1 MKFRRAVSAILTLAV
16 GISMIPA
23 LNVSARSSVRID
35 TKTFPDAAFRK
46 YISDNFDKDHDGS
59 LASEEL
65 TGVEVIYL
73 SGPAVK
79 NLKGIGYFGA
89 LKHLF
94 IYSSEISRLDL
105 TKNTNL
111 EQLTVRSNKI
121 RSLDLSKNKKITH
134 LDILEDHALS
144 SIDVSNC
151 RKLKKFWF
159 SMGWLKELTVSSGMK
174 FESTHYGG
182 NKPPTWSSSNKKV
195 ASAKTGKT
203 RDSMGGPET
212 KLILTA
218 GKEGKAVLTEKWGW
232 GKRKFKIRVLY
243 KDVTDSSKSWFDP
256 IYSLTD
262 KGIVKGYEG
271 KTRFKPGAK
280 CTRAQL
286 VMLLWRLE
294 GCPKVKKYKNKFSDV
309 KKTDYFYDAVKWAA
323 SKKIIEGYSDGK
335 FRPQR
340 MCSRRHVVTFLW
352 KFAGRPEPNA
362 PLNRFKDI
370 KSTDFF
376 YKAALWATE
385 QGIVEGF
392 SDGTFRPN
400 GICLRRQIVTY
411 VYKYDKNIKAS

>member
-1 MKFRRAVSAILTLAV
+1 
-16 GISMIPA
+16 MIPA
-23 LNVSARSSVRID
+23 MNVAARSSVRID
-35 TKTFPDAAFRK
+35 TKSFPDVAFRK
-46 YISDNFDKDHDGS
+46 YISDNFDRDHDGS
-59 LASEEL
+59 LSSKEL
-65 TGVEVIYL
+65 ADVEVIYL

-79 NLKGIGYFGA
+79 NLKGIGYFGS
-89 LKHLF
+89 LKQLF
-94 IYSSEISRLDL
+94 LYKSEITRLDVS
-105 TKNTNL
+105 KNTDL

-121 RSLDLSKNKKITH
+121 RALDLSKNKKLTH

-144 SIDVSNC
+144 GIDVSNC

-159 SMGWLKELTVSSGMK
+159 SMGWLKEITVSSGMK
-174 FESTHYGG
+174 FESTNYGG
-182 NKPPTWSSSNKKV
+182 NSTPTWSSSNKKV
-195 ASAKTGKT
+195 AFAKTGRS
-203 RDSMGGPET
+203 RDSKGSPET

-218 GKEGKAVLTEKWGW
+218 KKEGKAVLTEKWGW
-232 GKRKFKIRVLY
+232 GKRKFKVRVLY
-243 KDVTDSSKSWFDP
+243 KDVTDSSKFWFEP
-256 IYSLTD
+256 VYAMTD
-262 KGIVKGYEG
+262 RGIVRGYEG

-286 VMLLWRLE
+286 VMLLWRIK
-294 GCPKVKKYKNKFSDV
+294 GCPKSKKYKNKFSDV
-309 KKTDYFYDAVKWAA
+309 KKTDYYYDAVRWAS
-323 SKKIIEGYSDGK
+323 SKGIIKGYSDGK

-352 KFAGRPEPNA
+352 KLAGRPEPKA

-370 KSTDFF
+370 KSTDFY

-411 VYKYDKNIKAS
+411 IYNYDRIM